1 MLFPL
6 PLRGEAV
13 LLRNE
18 DEELKEES
26 LLLFPELLELLPDLE
41 EKGLIL
47 ALPPP
52 LLLSLK
58 ANGSELFLLSDEA
71 ETPFPEQGV
80 RSGHRLNSFPFNN
93 QIPFVKSG
101 FLKTHSH
108 SRASSMS
115 LFFCSSGSSGQE
127 KAESL

>member
-13 LLRNE
+13 LLRND

-52 LLLSLK
+52 LLLLSLK

-80 RSGHRLNSFPFNN
+80 KSGH
-93 QIPFVKSG
+93 
-101 FLKTHSH
+101 
-108 SRASSMS
+108 
-115 LFFCSSGSSGQE
+115 
-127 KAESL
+127 

>member
-52 LLLSLK
+52 LLLLSLK

-71 ETPFPEQGV
+71 ETPFPKQGV

-93 QIPFVKSG
+93 QISFVKSG

-115 LFFCSSGSSGQE
+115 LFFCSSGRSGQE
-127 KAESL
+127 KA

>member
-18 DEELKEES
+18 EEELKEES

-52 LLLSLK
+52 LLSLK

-80 RSGHRLNSFPFNN
+80 RSGHRLNSFPFAFNN
-93 QIPFVKSG
+93 QISFVKSG

-108 SRASSMS
+108 SRAT
-115 LFFCSSGSSGQE
+115 
-127 KAESL
+127 

>member
-52 LLLSLK
+52 LLLLSLK

-71 ETPFPEQGV
+71 ETPFPGRCPEVDEDEEEKLIGFLMFPAIPALPPPPPPEPELELGPLPL
-80 RSGHRLNSFPFNN
+80 SIFFPF
-93 QIPFVKSG
+93 
-101 FLKTHSH
+101 L
-108 SRASSMS
+108 
-115 LFFCSSGSSGQE
+115 L
-127 KAESL
+127 L